1 MIWRE
6 SRIGCAEVVYTTL
19 PILVE
24 ITDASLQTTWAM
36 GGRLKQ
42 ALVTFV
48 HEKAPVKPG
57 LSLSVVEKGQYL
69 ATTAIGP
76 KR

>member
-1 MIWRE
+1 MQ
-6 SRIGCAEVVYTTL
+6 S
-19 PILVE
+19 
-24 ITDASLQTTWAM
+24 

-42 ALVTFV
+42 ALATFV
-48 HEKAPVKPG
+48 HKKAPVKPG
-57 LSLSVVEKGQYL
+57 LSLSVAEKGQYL